1 MGRRPAVGIR
11 YCGGC
16 NPRYDRVALAG
27 ELARALPEVD
37 FPPAEA
43 GQSYDAAVVVC
54 GCTARC
60 AGVRELAVLP
70 ERLLY
75 VTAPEE
81 LERCRRR
88 LAMLLGESLPRHE
101 N

>member
-1 MGRRPAVGIR
+1 MGRRPVVGIR

-27 ELARALPEVD
+27 ELARALPGAD

-43 GQSYDAAVVVC
+43 GQPYDAAVVVC
-54 GCTARC
+54 GCATRC
-60 AGVRELAVLP
+60 AGVRELAVPP

-75 VTAPEE
+75 VTAQEE
-81 LERCRRR
+81 LEGCRRR
-88 LAMLLGESLPRHE
+88 LAALLGELPLRRG